1 MENKQVK
8 LGIIGAMDV
17 EVATLMKH
25 AHGAVLSE
33 RAGMRFC
40 EGTLAGMPVVIAK
53 CGIGKVSAGMCVQ
66 VMCDLF
72 GVTHIVNTGVAGSL
86 DAAIDIADLV
96 VSTDALYHDMDVT
109 PLGYEPGQLP
119 GMDCLAFPADP
130 ALRAAIEHAAAVAAP
145 DVHVFSGRVV
155 SGDQFIAS
163 SQAKERLAQEFGGM
177 CCEMEGAAIAHACHV
192 NGVPFAVVRAISD
205 KADGSAE
212 MAYPEFEASSAARCA
227 AVVEELCRAG
237 L

>member
-17 EVATLMKH
+17 EVATLMEH
-25 AHGAVLSE
+25 AHGAALGE

-212 MAYPEFEASSAARCA
+212 MAYPEFEASSAVRCA

>member
-17 EVATLMKH
+17 EVATLMEH
-25 AHGAVLSE
+25 AHDAVLSE

-40 EGTLAGMPVVIAK
+40 EGTLAGMRVVIAK

-109 PLGYEPGQLP
+109 PLGYELGQLP

-212 MAYPEFEASSAARCA
+212 MTDPEFEASSAVRCA

>member
-1 MENKQVK
+1 MEDKQVK

-17 EVATLMKH
+17 EVATLMEH
-25 AHGAVLSE
+25 AQDAVLHE

-66 VMCDLF
+66 VMCDLY

-86 DAAIDIADLV
+86 DAEIDIADLV

-130 ALRAAIEHAAAVAAP
+130 ALRAAIERAAAVAAP
-145 DVHVFSGRVV
+145 DVHVFAGRVV

-212 MAYPEFEASSAARCA
+212 MAYPEFEASSAVRCA

>member
-17 EVATLMKH
+17 EVATLMEH
-25 AHGAVLSE
+25 AQDAVLSE

-53 CGIGKVSAGMCVQ
+53 CGVGKVSAGMCVQ
-66 VMCDLF
+66 AMCDLY

-86 DAAIDIADLV
+86 DAQIDIADLV
-96 VSTDALYHDMDVT
+96 VSTDALYYDVDVT
-109 PLGYEPGQLP
+109 PWGYEPGQLP

-130 ALRAAIEHAAAVAAP
+130 ALRAAIEHAAAAAAP

-192 NGVPFAVVRAISD
+192 NGVPYAVVRAISD

-212 MAYPEFEASSAARCA
+212 MTDPEFETSSAMRCA

>member
-17 EVATLMKH
+17 EVATLMDH
-25 AHGAVLSE
+25 TQDAVLSE

-53 CGIGKVSAGMCVQ
+53 CGVGKVSAGMCVQ
-66 VMCDLF
+66 AMCDLY

-86 DAAIDIADLV
+86 DAQIDIADLV
-96 VSTDALYHDMDVT
+96 VSTDALYYDVDVT
-109 PLGYEPGQLP
+109 PWGYEPGQLP

-130 ALRAAIEHAAAVAAP
+130 ALRAAIEHAAALAAP
-145 DVHVFSGRVV
+145 DVRVFAGRVV

-192 NGVPFAVVRAISD
+192 NGVPYAVVRAISD

-212 MAYPEFEASSAARCA
+212 MTDPEFETSSAMRCA

>member
-17 EVATLMKH
+17 EVATLMEH
-25 AHGAVLSE
+25 AQDAVISE

-40 EGTLAGMPVVIAK
+40 EGTLVGMPVVIAK

-66 VMCDLF
+66 VMCDLY

-119 GMDCLAFPADP
+119 AWTAWPSQAGP
-130 ALRAAIEHAAAVAAP
+130 RAACRH
-145 DVHVFSGRVV
+145 
-155 SGDQFIAS
+155 
-163 SQAKERLAQEFGGM
+163 
-177 CCEMEGAAIAHACHV
+177 
-192 NGVPFAVVRAISD
+192 RARRRCRR
-205 KADGSAE
+205 
-212 MAYPEFEASSAARCA
+212 AR
-227 AVVEELCRAG
+227 RARFLRPRCLG
-237 L
+237 

>member
-17 EVATLMKH
+17 EVATLMDH
-25 AHGAVLSE
+25 TQDAVLSE

-53 CGIGKVSAGMCVQ
+53 CGVGKVSAGMCVQ
-66 VMCDLF
+66 AMCDLY

-86 DAAIDIADLV
+86 DAQIDIADLV
-96 VSTDALYHDMDVT
+96 VSTDALYYDVDVT
-109 PLGYEPGQLP
+109 PWGYEPGQLP

-130 ALRAAIEHAAAVAAP
+130 TLREAIEHAATLAAP
-145 DVHVFSGRVV
+145 DVRVFAGRVV

-192 NGVPFAVVRAISD
+192 NGVPYAVVRAISD

-212 MAYPEFEASSAARCA
+212 MTDPEFETSSAMRCA

>member
-1 MENKQVK
+1 MESKLVK

-17 EVATLMKH
+17 EVATLMEH
-25 AHGAVLSE
+25 AHGAAISE

-66 VMCDLF
+66 VMCDLY

-145 DVHVFSGRVV
+145 DVHVFAGRVV

-163 SQAKERLAQEFGGM
+163 SQAKKRLAQEFGGM

-212 MAYPEFEASSAARCA
+212 MAYPEFEASSAVRCA

>member
-1 MENKQVK
+1 
-8 LGIIGAMDV
+8 
-17 EVATLMKH
+17 
-25 AHGAVLSE
+25 
-33 RAGMRFC
+33 
-40 EGTLAGMPVVIAK
+40 
-53 CGIGKVSAGMCVQ
+53 MCVQ
-66 VMCDLF
+66 VMCDLY
-72 GVTHIVNTGVAGSL
+72 GVTHVVNTGVAGSL

-212 MAYPEFEASSAARCA
+212 MAYPEFEASSAVRCA

>member
-17 EVATLMKH
+17 EVATLMEH
-25 AHGAVLSE
+25 AQDAVISE

-40 EGTLAGMPVVIAK
+40 EVTLAGMPVVIAK

-66 VMCDLF
+66 VMCDLY

-109 PLGYEPGQLP
+109 PLGY
-119 GMDCLAFPADP
+119 
-130 ALRAAIEHAAAVAAP
+130 
-145 DVHVFSGRVV
+145 
-155 SGDQFIAS
+155 
-163 SQAKERLAQEFGGM
+163 
-177 CCEMEGAAIAHACHV
+177 
-192 NGVPFAVVRAISD
+192 
-205 KADGSAE
+205 
-212 MAYPEFEASSAARCA
+212 
-227 AVVEELCRAG
+227 
-237 L
+237 

>member
-17 EVATLMKH
+17 EVATLMDH
-25 AHGAVLSE
+25 TQDAVLSE

-53 CGIGKVSAGMCVQ
+53 CGVGKVSAGMCVQ
-66 VMCDLF
+66 AMCDLY

-86 DAAIDIADLV
+86 DAQIDIADLV
-96 VSTDALYHDMDVT
+96 VSTDALYYDVDVT
-109 PLGYEPGQLP
+109 PWGYEPGQLP

-130 ALRAAIEHAAAVAAP
+130 TLRVAIEHAAALAAP
-145 DVHVFSGRVV
+145 DVRVFAGRVV

-212 MAYPEFEASSAARCA
+212 MAYPEFEASSAVRCA

>member
-17 EVATLMKH
+17 EVATLMEH
-25 AHGAVLSE
+25 AHDAVLSE

-40 EGTLAGMPVVIAK
+40 EGTLVGMPVVIAK

-66 VMCDLF
+66 AMCDLY

-86 DAAIDIADLV
+86 DAQIDIADLV
-96 VSTDALYHDMDVT
+96 VSTDALYYDVDVT
-109 PLGYEPGQLP
+109 PWGYEPGQLP

-130 ALRAAIEHAAAVAAP
+130 TLRVAIEHVAALAAP
-145 DVHVFSGRVV
+145 DVRVFAGRVV

-192 NGVPFAVVRAISD
+192 NGVPYAVVRAISD

-212 MAYPEFEASSAARCA
+212 MTDPEFETSSAMRCA

>member
-1 MENKQVK
+1 MEKTQVK

-17 EVATLMKH
+17 EVATLISH
-25 AHGAVLSE
+25 VEGAQAHG

-40 EGTLAGMPVVIAK
+40 EGTLAGTPVVIAK
-53 CGIGKVSAGMCVQ
+53 CGIGKVAAGMCVQ
-66 VMCDLF
+66 VMCDLY

-86 DAAIDIADLV
+86 DAKIDIADLV

-109 PLGYEPGQLP
+109 ALGYEAGQVP
-119 GMDCLAFPADP
+119 GMDCKAFEAD
-130 ALRAAIEHAAAVAAP
+130 AGLRAAIERAAAAAAP
-145 DVHVFSGRVV
+145 DVHVFAGRVV

-163 SQAKERLAQEFGGM
+163 GEAKERLAREFGGL

-192 NGVPFAVVRAISD
+192 NGVPFAIVRAISD

-212 MAYPEFEASSAARCA
+212 MAYPEFEATSAVRCA

>member
-17 EVATLMKH
+17 EVATLMEH
-25 AHGAVLSE
+25 AQDAVINE

-66 VMCDLF
+66 VMCDLY

-130 ALRAAIEHAAAVAAP
+130 ALRAAIEHAAALAAP
-145 DVHVFSGRVV
+145 DVHVLSGRVV

-212 MAYPEFEASSAARCA
+212 MAYPEFEASSAVRCA

>member
-17 EVATLMKH
+17 EVATLMEH

-53 CGIGKVSAGMCVQ
+53 CGQ

-212 MAYPEFEASSAARCA
+212 MAYPEFEASSAVRCA

>member
-17 EVATLMKH
+17 EVATLMEH

-66 VMCDLF
+66 VMCDLY

-130 ALRAAIEHAAAVAAP
+130 ALRVAIEHAATVAAP
-145 DVHVFSGRVV
+145 DVRVFSGRVV

-163 SQAKERLAQEFGGM
+163 PQAKERLAQEFGGM

-212 MAYPEFEASSAARCA
+212 MAYPEFEASSAVRCA

>member
-17 EVATLMKH
+17 EVATLMEH
-25 AHGAVLSE
+25 AQDAVISE

-53 CGIGKVSAGMCVQ
+53 AGMCVQ
-66 VMCDLF
+66 VMCDLY

-163 SQAKERLAQEFGGM
+163 SQAKERLAKEFGGM

-212 MAYPEFEASSAARCA
+212 MAYPEFEASSAVRCA

>member
-17 EVATLMKH
+17 EVATLMEH
-25 AHGAVLSE
+25 AHDAAISE

-66 VMCDLF
+66 VMCDLY

-96 VSTDALYHDMDVT
+96 VS
-109 PLGYEPGQLP
+109 
-119 GMDCLAFPADP
+119 LAEYTGVRSTFAYTMSKVDP
-130 ALRAAIEHAAAVAAP
+130 ETGR
-145 DVHVFSGRVV
+145 SRVV
-155 SGDQFIAS
+155 FTGT
-163 SQAKERLAQEFGGM
+163 SQHCFVNPQGRPMRVDRELPAFD
-177 CCEMEGAAIAHACHV
+177 AAL
-192 NGVPFAVVRAISD
+192 
-205 KADGSAE
+205 K
-212 MAYPEFEASSAARCA
+212 
-227 AVVEELCRAG
+227 EELAKNEAH
-237 L
+237 

>member
-1 MENKQVK
+1 MKV
-8 LGIIGAMDV
+8 GIIGAMAS
-17 EVATLMKH
+17 EVALLKEQ
-25 AHGAVLSE
+25 LSE
-33 RAGMRFC
+33 AQVTRVAGMEFC
-40 EGTLAGMPVVIAK
+40 EGALGGTPVVVVQ
-53 CGIGKVSAGMCVQ
+53 CGIGKVNAGICVQ
-66 VMCDLF
+66 VLVDRF
-72 GVTHIVNTGVAGSL
+72 GVSHVINTGVAGSL
-86 DAAIDIADLV
+86 DAVIDIADLV

-130 ALRAAIEHAAAVAAP
+130 ALRAAIEHAAALAAP

-163 SQAKERLAQEFGGM
+163 SQAKERLAKEFGGM

-212 MAYPEFEASSAARCA
+212 MAYPEFEASSAVRCA

>member
-17 EVATLMKH
+17 EVATLMEH
-25 AHGAVLSE
+25 AQDAKTCE

-66 VMCDLF
+66 IMCDLY

-86 DAAIDIADLV
+86 DAQIDIADLV

-109 PLGYEPGQLP
+109 PLGYEPGRVP

-130 ALRAAIEHAAAVAAP
+130 ALREAIERAATAAAP
-145 DVHVFSGRVV
+145 DVHVFAGRVV

-163 SQAKERLAQEFGGM
+163 SQVKERLAREFGGM

-212 MAYPEFEASSAARCA
+212 MAYPEFEASSALRCA

>member
-17 EVATLMKH
+17 EVATLMEH
-25 AHGAVLSE
+25 AQDAVLSE

-53 CGIGKVSAGMCVQ
+53 CGVGKVSAGMCVQ
-66 VMCDLF
+66 AMCDLY

-86 DAAIDIADLV
+86 DAQIDIADLV
-96 VSTDALYHDMDVT
+96 VSTDALYYDVDVT
-109 PLGYEPGQLP
+109 PWGYEPGQLP

-130 ALRAAIEHAAAVAAP
+130 ALRAAIEHAAAAAAP

-212 MAYPEFEASSAARCA
+212 MTDPEFETSSAMRCA

>member
-1 MENKQVK
+1 MGNVK
-8 LGIIGAMDV
+8 VGIIGAMDSEV
-17 EVATLMKH
+17 ELLKSKVEGAKEHNVAGL
-25 AHGAVLSE
+25 V
-33 RAGMRFC
+33 FV
-40 EGTLAGMPVVIAK
+40 EGFIDGVSVIVVK
-53 CGIGKVSAGMCVQ
+53 CGVGKVSAGMCVQ
-66 VMCDLF
+66 AMCDLY

-86 DAAIDIADLV
+86 DAQIDIADLV
-96 VSTDALYHDMDVT
+96 VSTDALYYDVDVT
-109 PLGYEPGQLP
+109 PWGYEPGQLP

-130 ALRAAIEHAAAVAAP
+130 TLREAIEHAATLAAP
-145 DVHVFSGRVV
+145 DVRVFAGRVV
-155 SGDQFIAS
+155 SGDRFIAS

-192 NGVPFAVVRAISD
+192 NGVPYAVVRAISD

-212 MAYPEFEASSAARCA
+212 MTDPEFETSSAMRCA

>member
-17 EVATLMKH
+17 EVATLMEH
-25 AHGAVLSE
+25 AQDAVISE

-66 VMCDLF
+66 VMCDLY

-145 DVHVFSGRVV
+145 DVW
-155 SGDQFIAS
+155 AS
-163 SQAKERLAQEFGGM
+163 HTTPTTYVGWRK
-177 CCEMEGAAIAHACHV
+177 
-192 NGVPFAVVRAISD
+192 RAWTTWTKSAGTSHD
-205 KADGSAE
+205 SRTKASPLPCWAWN
-212 MAYPEFEASSAARCA
+212 ARTRSPPPSRTVCPSW
-227 AVVEELCRAG
+227 
-237 L
+237 

>member
-17 EVATLMKH
+17 EVATLMDH
-25 AHGAVLSE
+25 TQDAVLSE

-53 CGIGKVSAGMCVQ
+53 CGVGKVSAGMCVQ
-66 VMCDLF
+66 AMCDLY

-86 DAAIDIADLV
+86 DAQIDIADLV
-96 VSTDALYHDMDVT
+96 VSTDALYYDVDVT
-109 PLGYEPGQLP
+109 PWGYESGQLP

-130 ALRAAIEHAAAVAAP
+130 ALRAAIEHAAALAAP
-145 DVHVFSGRVV
+145 DVRVFAGRVV

-192 NGVPFAVVRAISD
+192 NGVPYAVVRAISD

-212 MAYPEFEASSAARCA
+212 MTDPEFETSSAMRCA

>member
-17 EVATLMKH
+17 EVATLMEH
-25 AHGAVLSE
+25 AQDAVISE

-66 VMCDLF
+66 VMCDLY

-163 SQAKERLAQEFGGM
+163 SQAKERLAKEFGGM

-205 KADGSAE
+205 KADGSSE
-212 MAYPEFEASSAARCA
+212 MAYPEFEASSAVRCA

>member
-17 EVATLMKH
+17 EVATLMEH
-25 AHGAVLSE
+25 AQDAVINE

-66 VMCDLF
+66 VMCDLY

-145 DVHVFSGRVV
+145 DVRVFSGRVV

-212 MAYPEFEASSAARCA
+212 MAYPEFEASSAVRCA

>member
-17 EVATLMKH
+17 EVATLMDH
-25 AHGAVLSE
+25 TQDAVLSE

-53 CGIGKVSAGMCVQ
+53 CGVGKVSAGMCVQ
-66 VMCDLF
+66 AMCDLY

-86 DAAIDIADLV
+86 DAQIDIADLV
-96 VSTDALYHDMDVT
+96 VSTDALYYDVDVT
-109 PLGYEPGQLP
+109 PWGYEPGQLP

-130 ALRAAIEHAAAVAAP
+130 ALRAAIEHAAAAAAP

-192 NGVPFAVVRAISD
+192 NGVPYAVVRAISD

-212 MAYPEFEASSAARCA
+212 MTDPEFETSSAMRCA

>member
-17 EVATLMKH
+17 EVATLMDH
-25 AHGAVLSE
+25 TQDAVLSE

-53 CGIGKVSAGMCVQ
+53 CGVGKVSAGMCVQ
-66 VMCDLF
+66 AMCDLY

-86 DAAIDIADLV
+86 DAQIDIADLV
-96 VSTDALYHDMDVT
+96 VSTDALYYDVDVT
-109 PLGYEPGQLP
+109 PWGYEPGQLP

-130 ALRAAIEHAAAVAAP
+130 TLRVAIEHTAALAAP
-145 DVHVFSGRVV
+145 DVRVFAGRVV

-212 MAYPEFEASSAARCA
+212 MAYPEFEASSAVRCA

>member
-1 MENKQVK
+1 MKNKQVK

-17 EVATLMKH
+17 EVATLMEH
-25 AHGAVLSE
+25 AQDAVINE

-66 VMCDLF
+66 VMCDLY

-130 ALRAAIEHAAAVAAP
+130 ALRAAIEHAAALAAP

-163 SQAKERLAQEFGGM
+163 SQAKERLAQEFG
-177 CCEMEGAAIAHACHV
+177 EMEGAAIAHACHV
-192 NGVPFAVVRAISD
+192 NSVPFAVVRAISD

-212 MAYPEFEASSAARCA
+212 MAYPEFEASSAVRCA

>member
-17 EVATLMKH
+17 EVATLMEH
-25 AHGAVLSE
+25 AQDAVISE

-66 VMCDLF
+66 VMCDLY

-145 DVHVFSGRVV
+145 DVHVFSG
-155 SGDQFIAS
+155 DQFIAS
-163 SQAKERLAQEFGGM
+163 SQAKERLAKEFGGM

-212 MAYPEFEASSAARCA
+212 MAYPEFEASSAVRCA

>member
-66 VMCDLF
+66 VMCDLY

>member
-17 EVATLMKH
+17 EVATLMEH
-25 AHGAVLSE
+25 AHDAVLSE

-66 VMCDLF
+66 VMCDLY